1 MYMLIWDDICWY
13 IYIYIL
19 NQYDL
24 QQAWNRANFSTS
36 CSEAPQTALTRSFPF
51 QSREHH
57 WEIWR
62 TAGVTCM
69 PLGRERPSVLSPI
82 WLPAERSSF
91 LIYLLK
97 QKTGGSFPGRHYQV
111 NFPNGKILLSG
122 NSVISWLNM
131 KSSVV
136 KNTLKLLFL
145 KRIQ

>member
-1 MYMLIWDDICWY
+1 MTFSRPGTELTF
-13 IYIYIL
+13 
-19 NQYDL
+19 
-24 QQAWNRANFSTS
+24 QQAVQKLLKQPWHVHSPSRVENTTEKSGGQWEWHACRWAERDPA
-36 CSEAPQTALTRSFPF
+36 CSAPSAAWQ
-51 QSREHH
+51 
-57 WEIWR
+57 
-62 TAGVTCM
+62 
-69 PLGRERPSVLSPI
+69 PL